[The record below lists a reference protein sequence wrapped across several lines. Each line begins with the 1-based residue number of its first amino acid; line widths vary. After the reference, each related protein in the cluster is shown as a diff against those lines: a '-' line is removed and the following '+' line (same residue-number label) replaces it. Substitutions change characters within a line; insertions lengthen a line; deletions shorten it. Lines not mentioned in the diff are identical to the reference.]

1 MWFSGG
7 GFSWPVEGVVG
18 LEVMVKVIS
27 PILAGGNVLFAVR
40 LIAGTLGTLVTGVE
54 PPRPSP
60 PSPRYLEGGVLGQG
74 SSSGVHGKGANMV
87 LGGSGEGRVFPG
99 AVRRWCGYGWREGFG
114 PTGRDQSYTPQGEP
128 TFRKGAGAKVGGKGG
143 GIPGAL
149 EAGIGCDL
157 VGFQR
162 LRVDRVV
169 RGEGVVQ
176 DPLPVGPVLSQRD
189 QALGALKMLAEVLG
203 PVVGPQV

>member
-1 MWFSGG
+1 
-7 GFSWPVEGVVG
+7 
-18 LEVMVKVIS
+18 MVKVIS

-54 PPRPSP
+54 PPLPSLSS
-60 PSPRYLEGGVLGQG
+60 PSALLQVLGRRRVGTRGFQWGAWQG
-74 SSSGVHGKGANMV
+74 CWYGSGRF
-87 LGGSGEGRVFPG
+87 GEGRVFPG
-99 AVRRWCGYGWREGFG
+99 AVRRWCGYGWREGSG
-114 PTGRDQSYTPQGEP
+114 PTGRDQSYAPQGEP

-162 LRVDRVV
+162 LRVDRVM
-169 RGEGVVQ
+169 RGKACWSCSFSEG
-176 DPLPVGPVLSQRD
+176 PGT
-189 QALGALKMLAEVLG
+189 
-203 PVVGPQV
+203 